1 MVVSMSVDSSTLQIL
16 SLLGVVTGLAMIGW
30 GFLVARRG
38 GYAEEEQRVA
48 QLVISARSP
57 SIVPKTVLD
66 SAGEADDQTISIS
79 PRLLDVLEEPTRTIE
94 RRYRLILRGVMVV
107 VWCCLV
113 AVLATYSFGAVLAAS
128 VLVVAVGYLAEKA
141 CVRRVRKEVVRQIDF
156 FLPIVMERVVMAVEA
171 GKDIMPAL
179 RSVVQVSERD
189 HSRSDSPRDPVS
201 SLVALVV
208 ALTEGGFTLETALK
222 EVSAEVPSAAVK
234 HAFVHLA
241 VAAQEGGELIHPLR
255 ELSDAT
261 QQYYQEQVEEE
272 IATLPVRATIPLLAT
287 FAGLILFFIT
297 APLMQ
302 VLGMMSEAMP
312 K

>member
-1 MVVSMSVDSSTLQIL
+1 MLIDAATLQIL
-16 SLLGVVTGLAMIGW
+16 SIMGVVLGLAMIGW
-30 GFLVARRG
+30 GFIAARRS
-38 GYAEEEQRVA
+38 GYVDAAQRVA
-48 QLVISARSP
+48 QLVVSRRP
-57 SIVPKTVLD
+57 SSVIAKAANNGAENP
-66 SAGEADDQTISIS
+66 GEQTPATP
-79 PRLLDVLEEPTRTIE
+79 PRLVDILEVPTRIAE
-94 RRYRLILRGVMVV
+94 RRHRLILRGSMLIA
-107 VWCCLV
+107 WCCLV
-113 AVLATYSFGAVLAAS
+113 AVLATYSLSAVIAIS
-128 VLVVAVGYLAEKA
+128 VLTLAIGYLAEQA
-141 CVRRVRKEVVRQIDF
+141 SARRAKREVVRQIDF

-171 GKDIMPAL
+171 GKDLMPAL
-179 RSVVQVSERD
+179 RSVVDVAESDQSRGERM
-189 HSRSDSPRDPVS
+189 RDPVS
-201 SLVALVV
+201 ELVALVV

-222 EVSAEVPSAAVK
+222 EVSSQVPSAALK
-234 HAFVHLA
+234 HAFVHIA

-272 IATLPVRATIPLLAT
+272 IATLPVRATVPLLAT